1 MNAQLLFAAQVFG
14 VIFFGFLFAG
24 FYAAGISTEKA
35 AKLMN
40 PSYYQPSLQ
49 HSVLYLKAQ
58 YQRKAYVHYSLSVS
72 AAGGAL
78 ACLGHLVGAL

>member
-1 MNAQLLFAAQVFG
+1 MSTDLIYAAQIFG
-14 VIFFGFLFAG
+14 VMFFGFLFAG
-24 FYAAGISTEKA
+24 FYAAGASNEKA

-40 PSYYQPSLQ
+40 PSYYPPSLQ

-58 YQRKAYVHYSLSVS
+58 YQRKAYVHYSLSVA

>member
-1 MNAQLLFAAQVFG
+1 MSAQLLFTAQIFG
-14 VIFFGFLFAG
+14 VMFFGFLFAG
-24 FYAAGISTEKA
+24 FYAAGTSNEKS

-40 PSYYQPSLQ
+40 PNYYQPSLQ
-49 HSVLYLKAQ
+49 HSVLDLKAQ
-58 YQRKAYVHYSLSVS
+58 YQRKAYVHYSLSVA